1 VTGVS
6 QVSVRY
12 TRIDREYEA
21 CLAELNNLL
30 AEPAPGDTKKVSPV
44 LLKPREF
51 LEDLYSIVYDCIE
64 QLIPP
69 PHIYWHR
76 HKAKL
81 LRCMQNAG
89 LPITAIGPNVAESIF
104 TAVQACSENIIAEFE
119 KSKNINDIREREHV
133 YRQVVIKCVRPAI
146 KCEYDVDAEYGFAQ
160 AYGWLQV

>member
-1 VTGVS
+1 MA

-21 CLAELNNLL
+21 CLAELANLL
-30 AEPAPGDTKKVSPV
+30 AEPQPGDTKKTPPG
-44 LLKPREF
+44 LLEPRRF
-51 LEDLYSIVYDCIE
+51 LEELYSIVYDCIE

-81 LRCMQNAG
+81 LKCMQNAG

-104 TAVQACSENIIAEFE
+104 TAVQACAENIIAEFE
-119 KSKNINDIREREHV
+119 KSKNANDIRERERA